1 MSNITLEELRPLLA
15 REIAARRATLL
26 AIFAITALLFL
37 AVAFVWKKTYVSYA
51 QIYVDDQR
59 PVKSL
64 LETDTGA
71 NADQANLAKEEL
83 FNSQIMSQ
91 ILDEVGFA
99 DENTSLAERERLINE
114 IQEDTEV
121 YNINNQLIEILFEH
135 HDPETAFK
143 TTALYADLFLDK
155 ALRRSSLETTENFEL
170 IIDQVETLRAKL
182 EDSEARIQRFKSQYP
197 GLGAVT
203 EGNVQTRVIELRR
216 ELESTQLQAG
226 QAERR
231 VRALQREVDSES
243 STLARDAV
251 TNQFRNRM
259 FELQSQID
267 NLRLSYTDDYPDII
281 RLKQQLTDTEQQ
293 MKVAAAGAGSAG
305 FGASGAN
312 NPIFQELRRDLST
325 TKANAESLR
334 ARQAELTVLLEREV
348 ERSATT
354 SVVEREYSDLVRDY
368 ERTKIQYNDLAQ
380 AQDDAQ
386 IAMVVSKDKQGV
398 LYRIAEPANFPQIP
412 NGLRFVHIAAIGAVL
427 SVLLPFIYLLLFLKL
442 DPRIRTTSSITE
454 VLELPLLSTV
464 PHMQRAKERK
474 SWLGSTAGV
483 VTVVASVFVIYVVV
497 AIIKFATATN
507 LIGGGVA

>member
-1 MSNITLEELRPLLA
+1 MSNFTIEEMRPLLA
-15 REIAARRATLL
+15 REIKARRALL
-26 AIFAITALLFL
+26 LMIFAITALAFL
-37 AVAFVWKKTYVSYA
+37 AVAFVWKKSYVSYA

-59 PVKSL
+59 PVEAIL
-64 LETDTGA
+64 GTATGA

-83 FNSQIMSQ
+83 FNSEIMSQ
-91 ILDEVGFA
+91 ILDQAGFA
-99 DENTSLAERERLINE
+99 DDNTSLAERERLINE

-135 HDPETAFK
+135 HDPEIAFK
-143 TTALYADLFLDK
+143 TTSLYADLFLDK
-155 ALRRSSLETTENFEL
+155 AMRRSSFESTENFEL
-170 IIDQVETLRAKL
+170 IIDQVETLRSKL

-203 EGNVQTRVIELRR
+203 EGNVETRVIELRR

-231 VRALQREVDSES
+231 VRSLQREVDSES
-243 STLARDAV
+243 STLAQNAL
-251 TNQFRNRM
+251 TAQFQNRIY
-259 FELQSQID
+259 ELQGQID

-281 RLKQQLTDTEQQ
+281 RLKQQVTDTEQQ
-293 MKVAAAGAGSAG
+293 MRNAASSGARGISGAAATS
-305 FGASGAN
+305 
-312 NPIFQELRRDLST
+312 PIFQELRRDLST

-334 ARQAELTVLLEREV
+334 ARQAELTVLLDKEV

-354 SVVEREYSDLVRDY
+354 SVVEREYSELIRDY
-368 ERTKIQYNDLAQ
+368 ERTKVQYNDLAQ

-398 LYRIAEPANFPQIP
+398 LYHIAEPANYPQIP
-412 NGLRFVHIAAIGAVL
+412 NGLRFIHIAAIGAIL
-427 SVLLPFIYLLLFLKL
+427 SVLLPFLYLFVFLKL
-442 DPRIRTTSSITE
+442 DPRIRTTSAVTD

-464 PHMQRAKERK
+464 PHMERAKERK

-497 AIIKFATATN
+497 ALIKFAAATN
-507 LIGGGVA
+507 FIGGGVA

>member
-1 MSNITLEELRPLLA
+1 MSNFTLEEMRPLLA
-15 REIAARRATLL
+15 REIKARRALL
-26 AIFAITALLFL
+26 LMIFAITALAFL

-83 FNSQIMSQ
+83 FNSEIMVQ
-91 ILDEVGFA
+91 ILDQAGFA

-121 YNINNQLIEILFEH
+121 YNINNQLIEILYEH

-143 TTALYADLFLDK
+143 TTSLYADLFLDK
-155 ALRRSSLETTENFEL
+155 AMRRSSLETTENFEL
-170 IIDQVETLRAKL
+170 IIDQVETLRSKL

-203 EGNVQTRVIELRR
+203 ENNVQTRVIELRR

-231 VRALQREVDSES
+231 VRTLQREVDSES

-251 TNQFRNRM
+251 TSQFRNRM
-259 FELQSQID
+259 FDLQGQID
-267 NLRLSYTDDYPDII
+267 KLRLSYTDDYPDII

-293 MKVAAAGAGSAG
+293 MESAARSGASG
-305 FGASGAN
+305 FGAASATS
-312 NPIFQELRRDLST
+312 PIFQELRRDLST

-334 ARQAELTVLLEREV
+334 ARQAELSVLLDKEV

-354 SVVEREYSDLVRDY
+354 SVVEREYSDLIRDY

-412 NGLRFVHIAAIGAVL
+412 NGLRFIHIAAIGALL
-427 SVLLPFIYLLLFLKL
+427 SVLLPFLYLIVFLKL
-442 DPRIRTTSSITE
+442 DPRIRTTSAITD

-464 PHMQRAKERK
+464 PHMPRAKERK

-497 AIIKFATATN
+497 ALIKFATATN
-507 LIGGGVA
+507 SIGGGVA